1 MNKTDFFVLAVAA
14 LALALGAGLAG
25 YQIGSAKVERLE
37 RQHAEA
43 VATTANATTERLLSA
58 AQKNDA
64 LAAQVSAFE
73 NDLARATQEKND
85 ALSRLTTGRRCL
97 DAAAVRLLNAGPA
110 AADRL
115 PEAGGE
121 PVSAAAGFATD
132 QDVGQWAIACRA
144 GYDTCRGRLDAIRQ
158 FYEPG
163 DAP

>member
-1 MNKTDFFVLAVAA
+1 MTRLDFYGLLAAVFAVAA
-14 LALALGAGLAG
+14 GAGLAG
-25 YQIGSAKVERLE
+25 YQIGSAKVERLK

-43 VATTANATTERLLSA
+43 VAATANATAERLLSA

-64 LAAQVSAFE
+64 LAAQVAAFE

-115 PEAGGE
+115 PAAGGE

-132 QDVGQWAIACRA
+132 QDVGQWAIACRTA
-144 GYDTCRGRLDAIRQ
+144 YNTCRGRLDAIRQ